1 MAACGLDFGTSNTTL
16 GVSSAEG
23 PALVTLD
30 GDSVTIPSAIF
41 FTPDGLPPSVGRAA
55 IRAYVDGTS
64 GRLMRSLKSVLGSS
78 LINEATQVGR
88 GRVSFRS
95 VIAQFVAI
103 TRRRAEA
110 ATGLSIDAVVHGR
123 PVHFVDGDP
132 EGDRKA
138 EEALQAIA
146 QEVGFRHISFQYEP
160 IAAALDYE
168 RQVGD
173 EEIALIADIGG
184 GTSDFSIVRL
194 GPARR
199 NKADRLDDILANDG
213 IRVGG
218 TDFDHYLSI
227 GTAMPLLG
235 FGSGM
240 KREGL
245 PVPSGYYH
253 DLATWSSIN
262 RLYERGVMQQ
272 LHEVRREAQHP
283 ELIERLIHVV
293 EEHGGHR
300 LAIDIEAAKIAL
312 ADEPKVEVLLHW
324 IERGLA
330 MSVDRGVLVDKTR
343 GLADRIAARIGDC
356 LRDAGLTAD
365 AIDAVFLTG
374 GSTRLANVH
383 AAILGTVPNARVVD
397 GDTFGSVGTGLTIE
411 AANRYGV
418 VAA

>member
-1 MAACGLDFGTSNTTL
+1 MVACGLDFGTSNTTL
-16 GVSSAEG
+16 GVSTADG
-23 PALVTLD
+23 PALIALE
-30 GDSVTIPSAIF
+30 GASVTIPSAIF
-41 FTPDGLPPSVGRAA
+41 YTPNGAEPAVGRAA
-55 IRAYVDGTS
+55 IRAYVDGTN

-78 LINEATQVGR
+78 LIHESTAIGR
-88 GRVSFRS
+88 GRVSFRD
-95 VIAQFVAI
+95 VISQYVGI
-103 TRRRAEA
+103 VKSRAEEVSG
-110 ATGLSIDAVVHGR
+110 TSIDAVVHGR
-123 PVHFVDGDP
+123 PVHFVDSDP
-132 EGDRKA
+132 DGDRKA

-146 QEVGFRHISFQYEP
+146 HEVGFRHISFQYEP

-168 RQVGD
+168 RQVGS

-194 GPARR
+194 GPSRR
-199 NKADRLDDILANDG
+199 HKADRLDDILANDG
-213 IRVGG
+213 IRIGG

-240 KREGL
+240 KRAGL
-245 PVPSGYYH
+245 PVPSGYFH

-262 RLYERGVMQQ
+262 RLYESGVMRQ
-272 LHEVRREAQHP
+272 LHEVRREALHP

-293 EEHGGHR
+293 EEQGGHR

-312 ADEPKVEVLLHW
+312 SDEAQVEVLLNW
-324 IERGLA
+324 IESGLA
-330 MSVDRGVLVDKTR
+330 MTVDRGVLVDKTR
-343 GLADRIAARIGDC
+343 GLADKIAARIDDC
-356 LRDAGLTAD
+356 LRDAGLGHD

-374 GSTRLANVH
+374 GSTRLAHVH

-411 AANRYGV
+411 AATRYGV